1 MEHTT
6 RQERLVLV
14 GFAVITLAGLAAFFG
29 TYWDDA
35 WHTDFG
41 RDDFFI
47 PPHLVL
53 YAGITLMGAV
63 ATRAL
68 AAWLRTRSVRAVWA
82 NPALR
87 LGLLG
92 VTATLLAA
100 PVDEVWHVAFGRD
113 AVVWSPP
120 HMLGFAALFALA
132 TGFFLEAARLPGRWG
147 AVLTV
152 AMGAFLIGAVHVP
165 VMEYESDVP
174 QFAVLWYLPV
184 LTAGTALA
192 FAIIETRRRLV
203 WTITAAAMTW
213 TGIRIGIVGFLAAL
227 DHSLIFVPPIVLPA
241 LAFELTG
248 RLRWSAPTRAAT
260 HAAVMFV
267 VYVPFLN
274 IALGGIRLGVADVVV
289 GAPLAAG
296 AAWLALA
303 GFGGAVPRPRPAHVA
318 PVLVAL
324 ALIPGEAR
332 AHDPGQG
339 TVVGTA
345 RLEASPVGETIR
357 LDVQVL
363 ANGHG
368 SCDRFEP
375 VRLVARRAGVTL
387 SGPVVR
393 TGECGSAGSVEL
405 PGRGRWF
412 VYAEMTM
419 AGRPVEAWLPVMAGD
434 VEATI
439 RDADIFVPP
448 ARAGTFSL
456 GQVLSGVLL
465 YALCVGFLWTA
476 VRAARRSE
484 DADDDGGIAASSAG
498 PVNHRRGRMAV
509 TTSTLVLALAS
520 ATAASGQEAA
530 PVDSNATIPTRAE
543 RRHVIIPRPL
553 VFHDTETGWSAGVDI
568 FHSYRPHGSDRP
580 PSMNHLYGVYTTTG
594 MAMAMLSTAIH
605 TEGDLYRIGGHA
617 TYVYY
622 PQTFY
627 GIGRDLPMDGGEAY
641 TSRSAALDLSV
652 RRRFGPRLVLG
663 AGWSGERYTLLERD
677 PSGRLADGS
686 ITGSDGGVVS
696 SVSIQAGLDTRE
708 GLPSARRGSYLV
720 VTGRGADPV
729 LGSDFR
735 FARLR
740 LDARHFTPLPAGQ
753 VLGLH
758 GATAF
763 TFGDAPFQ
771 SLPRMGGDDIMRG
784 YSPAFHRDRHTA
796 AAQAEYRVP
805 VWWRFGAVGFAGA
818 GAVAPDLAGF
828 DRDAVRFS
836 YGGGLR
842 FAINRAQ
849 RLNFRADWGMGSEGS
864 RLHVSVGEAF

>member
-1 MEHTT
+1 MEGTT
-6 RQERLVLV
+6 RQQRLVLT
-14 GFAVITLAGLAAFFG
+14 GFVVITMAGLAAFLG

-47 PPHLVL
+47 PPHMVL
-53 YAGITLMGAV
+53 YTGITLMGAV
-63 ATRAL
+63 ATLGAL
-68 AAWLRTRSVRAVWA
+68 AEWLRTRSVRAVWG

-92 VTATLLAA
+92 VAATLAAA
-100 PVDEVWHVAFGRD
+100 PVDELWHVAFGRD

-147 AVLTV
+147 VMLTV

-192 FAIIETRRRLV
+192 FGIIETRRRLV
-203 WTITAAAMTW
+203 WTITAAAAAW
-213 TGIRIGIVGFLAAL
+213 TGIRIGIMGFLMAL

-248 RLRWSAPTRAAT
+248 RLRWSAPARAAT
-260 HAAVMFV
+260 HAAVMFA
-267 VYVPFLN
+267 VYAPFLN
-274 IALGGIRLGVADVVV
+274 LALGGIRLAVADAVIGV
-289 GAPLAAG
+289 PLAAG

-303 GFGGAVPRPRPAHVA
+303 GFSGGIPRPRPAHVVA
-318 PVLVAL
+318 VLVGL

-345 RLEASPVGETIR
+345 RLEASPVREEVGLHVE
-357 LDVQVL
+357 VL
-363 ANGHG
+363 ADTDRP
-368 SCDRFEP
+368 CDRFEP
-375 VRLVARRAGVTL
+375 VRLVARRAGITL
-387 SGPVVR
+387 SGPLVR
-393 TGECGSAGSVEL
+393 TGECGFVGSLQL

-412 VYAEMTM
+412 VYAELTW

-434 VEATI
+434 VAPTF
-439 RDADIFVPP
+439 RDADIYIPP
-448 ARAGTFSL
+448 ARAGSFSPV
-456 GQVLSGVLL
+456 QVVGGILL
-465 YALCVGFLWTA
+465 YALCVGFLWIA
-476 VRAARRSE
+476 VGAARRPE
-484 DADDDGGIAASSAG
+484 DGDGGTAASSAR
-498 PVNHRRGRMAV
+498 PANHLPGRKAV
-509 TTSTLVLALAS
+509 TMSTLVLALAS
-520 ATAASGQEAA
+520 AAAGSGQEAA
-530 PVDSNATIPTRAE
+530 PGDSSAILPTRAE
-543 RRHVIIPRPL
+543 RRHVLIPRPL
-553 VFHDTETGWSAGVDI
+553 VFHDTETGWSAGMDV
-568 FHSYRPHGSDRP
+568 FHSYRPRGSDRP
-580 PSMNHLYGVYTTTG
+580 PSMNHLYGVYTSTG
-594 MAMAMLSTAIH
+594 MAMAMLSTAVH
-605 TEGDLYRIGGHA
+605 TEGDLYRLGGHA
-617 TYVYY
+617 SYMHF
-622 PQTFY
+622 PQVFY
-627 GIGRDLPMDGGEAY
+627 GIGRDLPMDAGEPY
-641 TSRSAALDLSV
+641 TSRSATLDLSV

-686 ITGSDGGVVS
+686 ISGSDGGVVS

-708 GLPSARRGSYLV
+708 GLPSTRRGSYLV

-758 GATAF
+758 AVTTF

-784 YSPAFHRDRHTA
+784 YSPAFHRDRHLV

-805 VWWRFGAVGFAGA
+805 LWWRFGAVGFTGA
-818 GAVAPDLAGF
+818 GAVAPDLAAF
-828 DRDAVRFS
+828 DRDAVRLS

-849 RLNFRADWGMGSEGS
+849 RLNFRADFGMGSDGS